1 MHRFKELE
9 FWKKSRELN
18 KEIYLVTEI
27 FPDDEKFGLTN
38 QMRRASVSI
47 SANIAEGCSRKS
59 NKDLCRFLEIAL
71 GSAYE
76 LESHLLLAYDLT
88 FINEENQIEL
98 SERINTIV
106 KMMSKFM
113 STLKE

>member
-18 KEIYLVTEI
+18 KEVYLTTDV
-27 FPDDEKFGLTN
+27 FPDEEKFGLIN

-47 SANIAEGCSRKS
+47 SANIAEGCSRRS
-59 NKDLCRFLEIAL
+59 NKDLYRFLEIAL

-76 LESHLLLAYDLT
+76 LESHLLLAYDLK
-88 FINEENQIEL
+88 FINEESQIEL
-98 SERINTIV
+98 SERINSIV

-113 STLKE
+113 STLKN

>member
-18 KEIYLVTEI
+18 KEIYLQTES
-27 FPDDEKFGLTN
+27 FPDVEKFGLIS
-38 QMRRASVSI
+38 QIRRCSVSI
-47 SANIAEGCSRKS
+47 SANIAEGCSRRSK
-59 NKDLCRFLEIAL
+59 KDFYRFLEIAL

-76 LESHLLLAYDLT
+76 LESHLILAQDLK
-88 FINEENQIEL
+88 FINEENQTLL
-98 SERINTIV
+98 SERINEII

-113 STLKE
+113 STLKD